1 MRNLWFVA
9 CLLSFVGTAHAEL
22 ITVDPRTRL
31 PGTDISNATPGVTL
45 STWIHSPSVGFSF
58 TPIFAMNCGDCSAL
72 LAGQRV
78 FSGGPFGTK
87 LGGTSYA
94 SAAFVGPIPAYA
106 YFHVLRADFAA
117 PTNYVEIIT
126 GAGEDGPGDLPD
138 LVALDNVG
146 NVIRCDYNHPACT
159 RVLLS
164 PQVPNQIAGLWKFT
178 IQLNSSSIVAIVA
191 GGTSASNRVASL
203 TFAAP

>member
-31 PGTDISNATPGVTL
+31 PGTDISSATPGVTL
-45 STWIHSPSVGFSF
+45 SSWSYSSRVGFSF
-58 TPIFAMNCGDCSAL
+58 GPILAMNCADCSAL

-78 FSGGPFGTK
+78 FSGEQGTR
-87 LGGTSYA
+87 LSGTSN
-94 SAAFVGPIPAYA
+94 AAAALVGPIPVYA
-106 YFHVLRADFAA
+106 GFHVLRADFAA
-117 PTNYVEIIT
+117 PTNYVEIIG
-126 GAGEDGPGDLPD
+126 GAGQGGGDMPD
-138 LVALDNVG
+138 LAAIDNVG
-146 NVIRCDYNHPACT
+146 NVIRCSNYSHPCT

-164 PQVPNQIAGLWKFT
+164 PQGPGDEVTGLWKLT

-191 GGTSASNRVASL
+191 GGSSASNRVASL